1 MVYPVSEMVACL
13 LRTVIRMRVVSRVVE
28 LMKAEATVGLDL
40 TAVYCE
46 VPTVVRT
53 VG

>member
-1 MVYPVSEMVACL
+1 MVSCL
-13 LRTVIRMRVVSRVVE
+13 LGTVIRIRVVSRVVE

-46 VPTVVRT
+46 APTVVRT